1 VEHKKREASYMSRID
16 FKGRVAIVTGAG
28 NGLGRNHA
36 IELAKRG
43 AKVVVNDLGG
53 SRDGVGSSQSAADRV
68 VEEIKALGGEAVPN
82 YDNVATMGGG
92 EFIVQT
98 ALGTFGKLDI
108 LINNAGILLDGT
120 FAKMDET
127 KWDAVIA
134 IHLKG
139 AFCVTKPAFIQMM
152 KQNYGR
158 IVMTTSGSGL
168 FGNFGQTNYASAKMG
183 VVGFTNVLKLEGA
196 KYNIKTNVIVPIAGT
211 RLTEDIVPPELFKMM
226 KVDFVTPAV
235 LYMCSEQCQ
244 DSGVIINA
252 GLGYFSRSAIM
263 TGEGVIL
270 SNKEKIPTPEEVMQ
284 NWDEITSLENPK
296 LFNQLME
303 MSSELKKGALS

>member
-1 VEHKKREASYMSRID
+1 MSRID
-16 FKGRVAIVTGAG
+16 FEGRVAIVTGAG
-28 NGLGRNHA
+28 GGLGRNHV

-53 SRDGVGSSQSAADRV
+53 SRDGIGSNPSAADHV

-82 YDNVATMGGG
+82 YDNVATKEGG
-92 EFIVQT
+92 ENIVQK
-98 ALGTFGKLDI
+98 ALDAFGKLDI
-108 LINNAGILLDGT
+108 LVNNAGILLDST
-120 FAKMDET
+120 FSKMDET
-127 KWDAVIA
+127 KWDTVVAV
-134 IHLKG
+134 HLKG
-139 AFCVTKPAFIQMM
+139 TYCVTKPAFIQMM
-152 KQNYGR
+152 RQNYGR

-183 VVGFTNVLKLEGA
+183 IVGFANVLKLEGA
-196 KYNIKTNVIVPIAGT
+196 KYNIKTNIIVPIAGT
-211 RLTEDIVPPELFKMM
+211 RLTEDIVPPELFRMM

-244 DSGVIINA
+244 DSGIIINA

-270 SNKEKIPTPEEVMQ
+270 SDKKRIPTPEEIME
-284 NWDEITSLENPK
+284 NWNKITSLENPK
-296 LFNQLME
+296 FFNQLME
-303 MSSELKKGALS
+303 MSSVWKK